1 MSDGHARRAKPSRYG
16 FATRGLRFG
25 EDDACRG
32 HLYTPDRPDDAPVV
46 VLAPGA
52 GLAWR
57 PTLEATAE
65 RFAERGYAVLAFDHR
80 GFGASGE
87 GRLLDPDRQRADL
100 EAAVDAARDAPE
112 VNGSRLAL
120 WGMDLSAGTALVAA
134 ADSHTV
140 DAVVARFPVARG
152 AALLPSWVRPRL
164 RGLATGFVDY
174 PVSAVGRLRGTPTEE
189 RGRRVPLFGDAG
201 DVAAISG
208 TGVERAVRDAL
219 GRDPGTT
226 PARSPVKLQRHDVR
240 DSFEEVRCPTLFV
253 AGERDVLASPDAV
266 QELSDSVT
274 DSSLVRVPAGHYEAL
289 AGRALERVLSH
300 ELAFLDAE
308 L

>member
-25 EDDACRG
+25 EGCRG

-80 GFGASGE
+80 GFGTSGE
-87 GRLLDPDRQRADL
+87 SRLVDPDRQRADL
-100 EAAVDAARDAPE
+100 EAAIDAARDAPE
-112 VNGSRLAL
+112 VDGNRLAL
-120 WGMDLSAGTALVAA
+120 WGMDLSAGTALAAA
-134 ADSHTV
+134 ADSHAV

-152 AALLPSWVRPRL
+152 AALLPDWVRPRV
-164 RGLATGFVDY
+164 RGLATGLVDY
-174 PVSAVGRLRGTPTEE
+174 PVSAVGRIRGVSVSARGT
-189 RGRRVPLFGDAG
+189 RLPLFGDAG
-201 DVAAISG
+201 DVAAVSG
-208 TGVERAVRDAL
+208 PGVARAVRDAL

-226 PARSPVKLQRHDVR
+226 PARSLVKLQRHDVR
-240 DSFEEVRCPTLFV
+240 DSFEAVRCPTLFV
-253 AGERDVLASPDAV
+253 AGERDELAPPDAV
-266 QELSDSVT
+266 GRSSESVT

-289 AGRALERVLSH
+289 AGRTLERVCRH
-300 ELAFLDAE
+300 ELAFLDTE